1 MAALIAI
8 FLILFGTLVLY
19 IRKQYNY
26 WKDLGIPGPDPKF
39 PYGTIV
45 RSGNPVLN
53 FKKHYETFKGKT
65 PFCGLVNFITPT
77 MLVTD
82 PVLVKNILIRDFQYF
97 NSRGIY
103 YNEKDDPLSAHL
115 FSVDGPKW
123 KDLRTKLTPTF
134 TSGKMK
140 FMFNTIVAVSDQ
152 FKNVLADK
160 VAIEK
165 NTIEMKDLLARFTT
179 DVIGTCAFGLECNS
193 LVDPNAKFREMGLK
207 FFNEPRHSLF
217 GRVAITMMPGLSK
230 FFHFKLIA
238 DDVSEFFMGAVQ
250 QTLEYRIKNNI
261 QRNDFM
267 DLLIKMYDETKTDD
281 SNRGG
286 LSFNEIA
293 AQAWV
298 FFLAGFETSST
309 AMSYAL
315 YELAQNQSIQEK
327 ARQDVLNA
335 LKKHENNF
343 TYEAM
348 QDMTY
353 LEQFLIATFYTF
365 VKIRYNYWKNLNIPG
380 PEPKFPMGTFDRR
393 ASPVM
398 NMVKYYNKFKGN
410 GPFCGLINFFAP
422 AIVVTDPAL
431 IKSILIKDFQYF
443 HTRGIYYNEK
453 DDPLS
458 AHLFSI
464 DGQKWKTLRTKLAP
478 SFTSVKMKYM
488 FSTVLGVSEIFK
500 NVILHKVE
508 NNLRTIEMKDVF
520 ARFTTDVIGTC
531 AFGVECN
538 SLVDPDAK
546 FREKGLKFFD
556 KPRHAR
562 FGRLFMTYAPQIAKL
577 LRFKVMSDDV
587 AEFFMSAV
595 EETVNHRMMNNI
607 QRNDFMDLLIKM
619 YDKNKIDNDL
629 SKGLTLNEIAAQAWV
644 FFLAGF
650 ETSSTAMSYTLYE
663 LAQNQ
668 ELQEKARKNILTA
681 LKAFDGQITYE
692 SLQDM
697 TFLEQCIN
705 EGMRK
710 YPPVPTLIRRAS
722 LWHLTG
728 TNLFDEPSSK
738 LYRVYSGIALLFY
751 FITIFHTFYCAFTTP
766 EINGITFLLG
776 TNGVS
781 SIVFFSSAVMM
792 ALMKND
798 LKGIIKWVI
807 KRHERRPNTLVDKLA
822 VPRYEG
828 MIKRVFVG
836 VKIYGVWLLGTIIGT
851 VTFPLISDTVDFVYP
866 MTIPGL
872 PSKGFPFF
880 QINYI
885 DHALYFAAANL
896 FIGAYMASLVVT
908 IIHVTIELDIT
919 LQICEKV
926 GINESLEVKSNHHL
940 DIETQTDFLLK
951 TIVELHSDLT
961 SPDKSKVRVTP
972 AINIH
977 ESFSLVFRD
986 LLMLI
991 E

>member
-1 MAALIAI
+1 MDESGWNDNKNNNDDDTVDDDACELKQKISSIKKNFDVMAASLIAI

-26 WKDLGIPGPDPKF
+26 WKDLGIPGPEPKF
-39 PYGTIV
+39 PFGTFS

-53 FKKHYETFKGKT
+53 LQKHYEAFKGKA
-65 PFCGLVNFITPT
+65 PFCGLINFITPT

-115 FSVDGPKW
+115 FAVDGPKW
-123 KDLRTKLTPTF
+123 KGLRTKLTPTF

-160 VAIEK
+160 VAIKK

-217 GRVAITMMPGLSK
+217 GRVALTTMPGLAK
-230 FFHFKLIA
+230 FFHLKVMS

-267 DLLIKMYDETKTDD
+267 DLLIKMYDENKTDD

-293 AQAWV
+293 AQSWV

-315 YELAQNQSIQEK
+315 YELAQNQAIQEK

-353 LEQFLIATFYTF
+353 LEQC
-365 VKIRYNYWKNLNIPG
+365 LNESLRKYPPVPILL
-380 PEPKFPMGTFDRR
+380 RR
-393 ASPVM
+393 ASASPVM

-464 DGQKWKTLRTKLAP
+464 DGLKWKTLRTKLAP

-508 NNLRTIEMKDVF
+508 NNSKTIEMKDVF

-538 SLVDPDAK
+538 SLVDPDAI

-619 YDKNKIDNDL
+619 YDKAKIDNDL

-663 LAQNQ
+663 LAQNM
-668 ELQEKARKNILTA
+668 ELQEKARQNILSA
-681 LKAFDGQITYE
+681 LKAYDGQITYE

-710 YPPVPTLIRRAS
+710 YPPVPTLIRRATLS
-722 LWHLTG
+722 HIHFNSMHKNDEQMSILT
-728 TNLFDEPSSK
+728 
-738 LYRVYSGIALLFY
+738 
-751 FITIFHTFYCAFTTP
+751 
-766 EINGITFLLG
+766 
-776 TNGVS
+776 
-781 SIVFFSSAVMM
+781 
-792 ALMKND
+792 MKND
-798 LKGIIKWVI
+798 DDDD
-807 KRHERRPNTLVDKLA
+807 EN
-822 VPRYEG
+822 
-828 MIKRVFVG
+828 
-836 VKIYGVWLLGTIIGT
+836 
-851 VTFPLISDTVDFVYP
+851 
-866 MTIPGL
+866 
-872 PSKGFPFF
+872 
-880 QINYI
+880 
-885 DHALYFAAANL
+885 
-896 FIGAYMASLVVT
+896 
-908 IIHVTIELDIT
+908 
-919 LQICEKV
+919 
-926 GINESLEVKSNHHL
+926 
-940 DIETQTDFLLK
+940 
-951 TIVELHSDLT
+951 
-961 SPDKSKVRVTP
+961 PDKMIRK
-972 AINIH
+972 
-977 ESFSLVFRD
+977 
-986 LLMLI
+986 
-991 E
+991 